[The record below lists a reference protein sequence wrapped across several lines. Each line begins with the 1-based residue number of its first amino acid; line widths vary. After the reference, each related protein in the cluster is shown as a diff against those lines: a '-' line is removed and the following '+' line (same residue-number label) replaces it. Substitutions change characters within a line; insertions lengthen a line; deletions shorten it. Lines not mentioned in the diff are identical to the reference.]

1 MDLVTS
7 SSQSPLNLFAH
18 DFPRVTVPV
27 TIKSGAGEVAVG
39 TVLGKVTASGEYA
52 PYDGDANDGTETAK
66 LILKDAVDAT
76 SEAVLTNAYVTGV
89 FNANA
94 LTGLDAAARVDFE
107 GTPIILKDDVVE

>member
-1 MDLVTS
+1 MDLVNS
-7 SSQSPLNLFAH
+7 ANQSPLNLFAH
-18 DFPRVTVPV
+18 DFPRVTKPV
-27 TIKSGAGEVAVG
+27 TIVSGTGEVAAG
-39 TVLGKVTASGEYA
+39 TVLGKITASGKYTK
-52 PYDGDANDGTETAK
+52 YNDSGSDGEQTAK

-76 SEAVLTNAYVTGV
+76 SADVLTNAYVTGV